1 MLDIQYSSYYWS
13 SMILGKLMHFLIG
26 YNIAHVLLAAGF
38 CFLFFFVSEQFVEA
52 NFVDLSSKRRCFLL
66 VF

>member
-1 MLDIQYSSYYWS
+1 
-13 SMILGKLMHFLIG
+13 MILGKLMHFLIG

-38 CFLFFFVSEQFVEA
+38 CFFFVSEQFVEA
-52 NFVDLSSKRRCFLL
+52 NFVDLSSKRSCFLL